1 MRVISGSARGRVLK
15 TPPGLDTRPTTDRV
29 KQAMFNI
36 IQFDVPG
43 RRVLDLFGGTGQLAV
58 EALSRGASSAVI
70 VERSAAAAQVIQEN
84 LEMAR
89 LADQARVVREDA
101 EVFLS
106 RQTGPFDLI
115 FLDPPYGTGLLER
128 SLTQIAAIDILAE
141 CGIILCESPADL
153 QPPLL
158 AAPYVLG
165 KTYRYGK
172 TQLTLYHKPPGT
184 GREGAAPPCR
194 TV

>member
-58 EALSRGASSAVI
+58 EALSRGARSAVI
-70 VERSAAAAQVIQEN
+70 VERSAAAVQVIQEN

-89 LADQARVVREDA
+89 LADRARVVREDA

-106 RQTGPFDLI
+106 RPPGPFDLI

-141 CGIILCESPADL
+141 CGIILCESPVDL
-153 QPPLL
+153 QPPPL